1 MFHPDALDF
10 DGRVERRK
18 AFLKSHPD
26 AHERMEV
33 WYAQM
38 TSASQSEAIGLSGDR
53 EAMTAT
59 LAIARG
65 TVIITDARFLDL
77 DPSNFKAVFSPLQIP
92 FDQLQL

>member
-1 MFHPDALDF
+1 MLARMQCFHPDALDF

-38 TSASQSEAIGLSGDR
+38 TSASQSETMGFDV
-53 EAMTAT
+53 ED
-59 LAIARG
+59 LAQFFPGADI
-65 TVIITDARFLDL
+65 
-77 DPSNFKAVFSPLQIP
+77 
-92 FDQLQL
+92 